1 MILEKSDIVFKYSM
15 SDLQVLKVCN
25 NNFENLKT
33 INAMKKKILI
43 VDDKTEFR
51 RLTKTILSKDY
62 VVESAE
68 NGIDALSLLQ
78 NGYMPDLIVTDLM
91 MPVLGGKD
99 LVEQLKNSGVFSQIP
114 IIVLSSI
121 DKSDEKIKLINLGA
135 NDYLEK
141 PYNPAELLARIEN
154 LLKNK

>member
-1 MILEKSDIVFKYSM
+1 M
-15 SDLQVLKVCN
+15 SDFNFFLLKK
-25 NNFENLKT
+25 NLFTKKST
-33 INAMKKKILI
+33 IMKKKILI

-51 RLTKTILSKDY
+51 RLTKTILSKNY
-62 VVESAE
+62 EVESAE
-68 NGIDALSLLQ
+68 NGVDALSLLQ

-99 LVEQLKNSGVFSQIP
+99 LVEQLKNSGVFNNIP

-121 DKSDEKIKLINLGA
+121 DKSDEKIKLINMGA
-135 NDYLEK
+135 SDYLEK

>member
-1 MILEKSDIVFKYSM
+1 M
-15 SDLQVLKVCN
+15 
-25 NNFENLKT
+25 
-33 INAMKKKILI
+33 
-43 VDDKTEFR
+43 
-51 RLTKTILSKDY
+51 
-62 VVESAE
+62 ESAE
-68 NGIDALSLLQ
+68 NGVDALSLLQ

-99 LVEQLKNSGVFSQIP
+99 LVEQLKNSGVFNNIP

-121 DKSDEKIKLINLGA
+121 DKSDEKIKLINMGA
-135 NDYLEK
+135 SDYLEK